1 MIQKLKA
8 TESFPVLKNSPP
20 KGLWHDNN
28 RPDNQR
34 SYATLSPSDLPGE
47 IQHIHE
53 FTCQVKHKN
62 LKSIYDKCLKTKK
75 PLWKSEF
82 LLRLCFPSML
92 QPLWKKETFCCR
104 VVAAPPSTR
113 TALRWRRK
121 YLRIVML
128 ASNPS
133 MVPEDTLIGY
143 FNNIDRQWRDSGNIF
158 LKWFLTYFVSHLF
171 LAGTDSE
178 CQRRDSGNSERES
191 HLVEPCLSCVWQVGE
206 RETFYR
212 FQIL

>member
-1 MIQKLKA
+1 MTITDQTTNEVMRL
-8 TESFPVLKNSPP
+8 F
-20 KGLWHDNN
+20 
-28 RPDNQR
+28 RP
-34 SYATLSPSDLPGE
+34 L
-47 IQHIHE
+47 
-53 FTCQVKHKN
+53 TCQVKYNIFMSSPARSNTKIWSPYMTSACKQQKSLCEN
-62 LKSIYDKCLKTKK
+62 LNFFSDCVSRPCYSKA
-75 PLWKSEF
+75 F
-82 LLRLCFPSML
+82 V
-92 QPLWKKETFCCR
+92 KKETFCCR

-191 HLVEPCLSCVWQVGE
+191 NLVEPCLSCVWQVAIYWEYGWNLLG
-206 RETFYR
+206 Y
-212 FQIL
+212 